1 MKKIRLKRFRV
12 SYARRRLLMSASAAG
27 VRSEIPGTPPPPDGA
42 GPAVPHAVS
51 AVTEVDV
58 IEVLE
63 NELAHLYSGVKGKK
77 KEIKAIEKDAL
88 LTTMDR
94 VKQRLAPAARA
105 IEEAWDKTVKPAVHR
120 AKEMFKD
127 GKES

>member
-1 MKKIRLKRFRV
+1 
-12 SYARRRLLMSASAAG
+12 MSASAAG